1 MSKLYVPEGVWLVCS
16 EGTSTQQLAVVSQ
29 STVKIDG
36 AHLMA
41 TTEDRVKTDFGC
53 KKGAFLAACMMAL
66 AAMAVAVVIVG
77 TGGLGACAI
86 IGAAGAAGAIGGG
99 ILGRLM
105 PCGCATC
112 MGVWQNHSL
121 SVKAGGYHA
130 LLEDSFSLC
139 SKGGTIKIMFS
150 KEAAEAYAALVA
162 AKSNVEIANVAVI
175 AFIAPF
181 VLQGAG
187 NAILGFKSGFSAAL
201 GVSKLSAAAFV
212 GETTIAGGTGLVTD
226 LGLDF
231 VKENL
236 VYEKLGVKTYTKGAI
251 EDETITVLG
260 NNSNDI
266 SENQGN
272 LFDTKQSAE
281 YSKHIGDRENISITD
296 YEKMTYEREGY
307 LSTTNGY
314 VDERCWEIVE
324 EKSDWKYRIKG
335 KRSMEALLETDKLTQ
350 SSGIYYMK
358 DKYTL
363 LTGKD
368 YNWGRSLITDMKN
381 SFNNSIPIKSKEG
394 TKSFLFGLLLDAYR
408 GIGNKLLEGSLNN
421 YKKTIVEELLT
432 RSKLK
437 VKTK

>member
-86 IGAAGAAGAIGGG
+86 IGAAGAAGAVGGG

-162 AKSNVEIANVAVI
+162 MKSNTEIANVAAI
-175 AFIAPF
+175 AFALPF
-181 VLQGAG
+181 VLRGAG
-187 NAILGFKSGFSAAL
+187 TAIIGFKGGFSAAL
-201 GVSKLSAAAFV
+201 AVGARAAAIYTLEAGITGGVSYSMGMLTSKGKNYIYDKMGV
-212 GETTIAGGTGLVTD
+212 YDYVKGDTEKKVTP
-226 LGLDF
+226 
-231 VKENL
+231 
-236 VYEKLGVKTYTKGAI
+236 
-251 EDETITVLG
+251 VLG
-260 NNSNDI
+260 NSDGQD
-266 SENQGN
+266 EM
-272 LFDTKQSAE
+272 FDAKRNVG
-281 YSKHIGDRENISITD
+281 KVGKIGKRKGYSITS
-296 YEKMTYEREGY
+296 YEKMTYERKGY
-307 LSTTNGY
+307 LSTTSGY
-314 VDERCWEIVE
+314 IDERGWEVVE
-324 EKSDWKYRIKG
+324 EKSDWKYKVESARKIEKLPG
-335 KRSMEALLETDKLTQ
+335 TDKLTQ
-350 SSGIYYMK
+350 PTGIYYMK
-358 DKYTL
+358 DEYTL
-363 LTGKD
+363 KTGKD
-368 YNWGRSLITDMKN
+368 YNIGKDLGKDIKKTMNPFGHMFAIDLLIDL
-381 SFNNSIPIKSKEG
+381 S
-394 TKSFLFGLLLDAYR
+394 R
-408 GIGNKLLEGSLNN
+408 GVCNKLLEGKLEN
-421 YKKTIVEELLT
+421 YKRLLT
-432 RSKLK
+432 KEQETRNKMT